1 MLCPYWKTCLWLRT
15 VMLLST
21 GVGAFAAAV
30 CHAQGGDDLNE
41 ASRPA
46 IFSEQ
51 AVFEALPVPEEGTAL
66 LTGAVVPATPAA
78 PGQGPWMEDLGP
90 EWEEQRVD
98 LPRPFWNARSL
109 SSGWI
114 PRGSSDGFGITDVM
128 LTTSFAPIY
137 FDDLPALLI
146 TPGFG
151 FHFWE
156 PPAALELPSRVFDAY
171 VDVSWR
177 LPLTERLG
185 FSAGVTPGVYGDFAR
200 ENPQAFQLTGWGL
213 LDLTLGDR
221 WTLVGGAAVVRQLDL
236 AVLPVGGLIYSP
248 HETARLELLVPR
260 ARYAQRVLS
269 TRRNGDVWLY
279 AACQFGGGTWS
290 VALPD
295 DTATLVTYSDLRAV
309 LGYEWFS
316 SASAASVAEVGYV
329 FARDISAYGV
339 TQFVPN
345 DAVMLQV
352 STVY

>member
-1 MLCPYWKTCLWLRT
+1 MSASYWKMRRGLRI
-15 VMLLST
+15 MLLSANA
-21 GVGAFAAAV
+21 VACAAV
-30 CHAQGGDDLNE
+30 ACHAQGVDDLHESN
-41 ASRPA
+41 RPA
-46 IFSEQ
+46 IFSER

-66 LTGAVVPATPAA
+66 LTGAVVPATPPA
-78 PGQGPWMEDLGP
+78 PGQGPWMEELGP
-90 EWEEQRVD
+90 EWDEQRVD
-98 LPRPFWNARSL
+98 LPRPFWQARNI

-114 PRGSSDGFGITDVM
+114 PQGSSNGFGITDVI

-156 PPAALELPSRVFDAY
+156 PPTALELPSRVFDAY

-177 LPLTERLG
+177 LPLTERFG

-213 LDLTLGDR
+213 LDLTLGDH

-248 HETARLELLVPR
+248 RETARLELLVPR
-260 ARYAQRVLS
+260 ARYAQRVFS
-269 TRRNGDVWLY
+269 TRQNGDGWVY

-329 FARDISAYGV
+329 FARDISAYGI